1 MPTRSAARG
10 DRAGRLM
17 RRPHWFTPRIERI
30 AERAGFT
37 LYLATAIVLL
47 TGQYLASVAG
57 STASASP
64 SLPVTASPT
73 PPAATATAAPAATP
87 RPVPTPSA
95 SPSPTRDPLGV
106 TAYVNGGRRFAALT
120 APVGYTLVSPISGT
134 VSVVVYQLLDGDIRV
149 GSNIP
154 SEPFFPYVTIT
165 SADLKLI
172 LRPGSLKSDVQLL
185 VKDGDAIRIGA
196 PLFTIVGK
204 GASSWRTFY
213 DRALTAQV
221 LASVTAR
228 PSGAE
233 LDPVAIFA
241 H

>member
-1 MPTRSAARG
+1 
-10 DRAGRLM
+10 M
-17 RRPHWFTPRIERI
+17 RRPHWFTPRVERI
-30 AERAGFT
+30 AERVGFA
-37 LYLATAIVLL
+37 LYLATAIALL
-47 TGQYLASVAG
+47 TGQYLANVAG

-64 SLPVTASPT
+64 SLQVSASPT
-73 PPAATATAAPAATP
+73 PAVATATVTATP
-87 RPVPTPSA
+87 SATPSPQPTASA
-95 SPSPTRDPLGV
+95 SPSPTRGPLGV

-134 VSVVVYQLLDGDIRV
+134 VSVVLYQLLDGDIRV

-165 SADLKLI
+165 SADLKVV
-172 LRPGSLKSDVQLL
+172 LRPGSLKGDVQLI
-185 VKDGDAIRIGA
+185 VKDGDAIRAGA
-196 PLFTIVGK
+196 PLFTIVGR

-213 DRALTAQV
+213 DRTLTAQV

-233 LDPVAIFA
+233 LDPVALFA